1 MKPEEIIL
9 KRNINFYNNIG
20 NYVNCT
26 GRLTINFQINLTP
39 RIHWEFESYDK
50 KNISTI
56 LNKIEREHIQNPL
69 ENIKVMG
76 LEIKEPFWNTIS
88 TLRENGISKLLMKG
102 FAFEMIFGDIN
113 SQINLIIFYFP
124 NTRYQQI
131 SRYGKTFSTTT
142 TNEEGRILYSKFGEG
157 NYIELHINNLNIYLE
172 VGENALNW
180 LDPQQKN
187 FGTFITSRGKLS
199 SNNKFLFK
207 KGVDILLDLSL
218 FLSYANGGYI
228 TPLYLEGYNFN
239 KRKRHIL
246 TESTCAMVQTR
257 EVTPLEDLS
266 NSWLTKESN
275 LEKYLE
281 CFLTFKKMIQNKKW
295 KETFYFILPHYF
307 VATNI
312 KYSWQQSASSIGAI
326 LERLSYMIL
335 VEEET
340 DLQRKNKFKLLFDI
354 KKNKKAK
361 KAWNLGDGAGKEN
374 ISMTN
379 KRLNLLLNRI
389 GLTKDK
395 GLDDIDHA
403 KKFLEV
409 RNNAVHPIETK
420 ISLKERRELIERGI
434 QWVDEVLL
442 WRFGYNEAYL
452 RRIPFDDRFSGP
464 SDSTMPRYDLTKRNS
479 NW

>member
-1 MKPEEIIL
+1 MKAEKIIL
-9 KRNINFYNNIG
+9 QEKINIYNNIATLF
-20 NYVNCT
+20 NCE
-26 GRLTINFQINLTP
+26 GRLTVNFQIYPDP
-39 RIHWEFESYDK
+39 RIYWEFESYDK
-50 KNISTI
+50 KNITSQ
-56 LNKIEREHIQNPL
+56 LKLIENENIPNPL
-69 ENIKVMG
+69 KDIEVMDSKMLSPYWQIIMPDGNSRLLAKG
-76 LEIKEPFWNTIS
+76 L
-88 TLRENGISKLLMKG
+88 
-102 FAFEMIFGDIN
+102 AFEMIFGNITSKIDC
-113 SQINLIIFYFP
+113 LIFYFP
-124 NTRYQQI
+124 NTRYQKI
-131 SRYGKTFSTTT
+131 SHHSKMYSTTIKD
-142 TNEEGRILYSKFGEG
+142 EEGKIIHSRLCNG
-157 NYIELHINNLNIYLE
+157 NYIESQINNLNIRLE
-172 VGENALNW
+172 IERNTLNW

-187 FGTFITSRGKLS
+187 FGTFITSKGMLS
-199 SNNKFLFK
+199 SNNKFIFK
-207 KGVDILLDLSL
+207 KGVDILLNLSL

-228 TPLYLEGYNFN
+228 TPLYLEGHNFN

-295 KETFYFILPHYF
+295 KDTFYFILPHYF
-307 VATNI
+307 VSTNI

-340 DLQRKNKFKLLFDI
+340 DLQRKNKYELLFDI

-361 KAWNLGDGAGKEN
+361 NAWNLGDGAGKEN

-389 GLTKDK
+389 GLSKDR
-395 GLDDIDHA
+395 GLDDIDYT

-420 ISLKERRELIERGI
+420 ISLKETQGLIERGI